1 MDKELREA
9 IENSLKERKKNVGK
23 NDVNEGDFLCGAMQ
37 MYLLLNPDSEAD
49 GSWCPPSWIFGIMRG
64 DKITEHV
71 GISIES

>member
-9 IENSLKERKKNVGK
+9 IEDSLKKRKEMIGK
-23 NDVNEGDFLCGAMQ
+23 NDVNEGDFLCGAMK

-49 GSWCPPSWIFGIMRG
+49 GSWCPPSWILGIMRG

-71 GISIES
+71 